1 MICCPIAISEDLD
14 VADDDVVEFLVT
26 VNSEDVNVVGP
37 QNPSVTVRVHS
48 VVGEFC
54 IHCSAL
60 VQQFSGWHVQ
70 NFQFNVPTENARMHG
85 FLLQFLANQ
94 PENCCKWSTL
104 AKYPMRAGCGN

>member
-60 VQQFSGWHVQ
+60 VQQFSGWLSK
-70 NFQFNVPTENARMHG
+70 NCDENLRMCKIFNSMSQQWPR
-85 FLLQFLANQ
+85 
-94 PENCCKWSTL
+94 KS
-104 AKYPMRAGCGN
+104 